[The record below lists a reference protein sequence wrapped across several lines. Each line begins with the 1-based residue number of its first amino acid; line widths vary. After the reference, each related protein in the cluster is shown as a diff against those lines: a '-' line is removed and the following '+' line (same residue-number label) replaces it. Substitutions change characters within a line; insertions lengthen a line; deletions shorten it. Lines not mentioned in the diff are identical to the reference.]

1 MPVSLYDA
9 LVPTWLQI
17 LHSMQGLLD
26 KAEAHCAE
34 QGIAEADI
42 LNARLADDMFPFST
56 QIVTVADY
64 SFGTVK
70 GVRAGRFPLEAPA
83 APPATIADL
92 KAVIQAAIDGLAQVT
107 AEEME
112 GFIGRDMRF
121 ALPDY
126 DIDLAFTAE
135 NYLFSFAQPNF
146 YFHAATAYDIL
157 RSKGLAIG
165 KRDFLGPVR
174 IKAN

>member
-1 MPVSLYDA
+1 MPVSLHDA
-9 LVPTWLQI
+9 FVPTWLQI
-17 LHSMQGLLD
+17 LQSMQGLLD
-26 KAEAHCAE
+26 KAQAHCAE
-34 QGIAEADI
+34 QNVAEADV
-42 LNARLADDMFPFST
+42 LDAHLTEDMFPFSF
-56 QIVTVADY
+56 QIASVANH
-64 SFGTVK
+64 SFGAVK
-70 GVRAGRFPLEAPA
+70 GVRAGVYPSEAPA

-92 KAVIQAAIDGLAQVT
+92 KALIDAAIAGLNAVT

-121 ALPDY
+121 AMPAY
-126 DIDLAFTAE
+126 NIDMPFTAE

-157 RSKGLAIG
+157 RGKGLAIG

-174 IKAN
+174 IKAD